1 MDELEILQKDIDS
14 LSQTLSG
21 KLINKVDQ
29 SITTVSQDFIDFFSN
44 HDFKIQKA
52 LRKIT
57 ATSGSHQAVLEY
69 PDPSTPYM
77 GTEMPFDLTLHLTDK
92 MNFIV
97 LLNQKGKRFH
107 VTTQILS
114 SDPEQRLK
122 DQIKEKQKTRENL
135 VHRID
140 NFSNEV
146 WDLELRLKNPHGAEI
161 ENSRF
166 DSMKDLLETIIQFR

>member
-1 MDELEILQKDIDS
+1 MSELEIIQKDINS
-14 LSQTLSG
+14 LNQTFSV
-21 KLINKVDQ
+21 KLENKIDQYINA
-29 SITTVSQDFIDFFSN
+29 VSEDFSN
-44 HDFKIQKA
+44 FFAEHDFTIQKTF
-52 LRKIT
+52 RKIT
-57 ATSGSHQAVLEY
+57 ASSGKHQAVLEY

-92 MNFIV
+92 MNFVV

-114 SDPEQRLK
+114 NNPEQRLK
-122 DQIKEKQKTRENL
+122 DQIKEKRNIRDNL
-135 VHRID
+135 IHRID

-161 ENSRF
+161 ENNRF
-166 DSMKDLLETIIQFR
+166 DSMKDLLESIIQFR